1 MTEDKLGKLFRDA
14 DQTAGPPVEVR
25 VTLAVLRR
33 HAHRR
38 TFVKLA
44 SPIAAAAVL
53 LLAVG
58 LWNHVVRTPDG
69 NDGPEKIASLEAQV
83 KQLAAR
89 TDAALSLIQQVL
101 EEERR
106 QQRLDELETELAS
119 IPDPLEEMQKQ
130 VDKTAFILV
139 YQADRLYK
147 ELNQTDSAI
156 ENYNRVIELF
166 PENRW
171 AKVARQ
177 RLEEIEN
184 TKSDKSAPS
193 DKSDS
198 KGNLRWKT
206 QDVSSSC

>member
-1 MTEDKLGKLFRDA
+1 MTEDKLGKLLQEA
-14 DQTAGPPVEVR
+14 DRTAGPPAEVH
-25 VTLAVLRR
+25 VSLGMLRR
-33 HAHRR
+33 RANRR
-38 TFVKLA
+38 TLVSIV

-53 LLAVG
+53 LVAVG
-58 LWNHVVRTPDG
+58 LWHTTTRTSERNTG
-69 NDGPEKIASLEAQV
+69 QEEVAALEAQV
-83 KQLAAR
+83 KQLQAR
-89 TDAALSLIQQVL
+89 TDAALNLIQQVL

-106 QQRLDELETELAS
+106 QQRLDELEAQLAS

-139 YQADRLYK
+139 YQADRLYR

-177 RLEEIEN
+177 RLDEIEN
-184 TKSDKSAPS
+184 RNS

-198 KGNLRWKT
+198 KGDLRWKP
-206 QDVSSSC
+206 QNVLSSC